1 MGTPEFA
8 VPSLKA
14 MIREGYDVVKTSNV
28 CSAKAAM
35 RSDIDLVM
43 LDVGLPDGDGIS
55 LCKQWRSEGVQTP
68 ILFLTAKDEELDVV
82 RGLDAGG
89 NDYVTKP
96 FRMQEL
102 LSRIR
107 ALLRGRNAAESLI
120 SRSGITLDKS
130 RLQASRDGEALILT
144 LTEYKI
150 LSKLLSSRSIL
161 TRSALLESL
170 WDADS
175 RFIDDNTL
183 SVHVSRLR
191 EKVGAGHIKTVRGVG
206 YQWVD

>member
-1 MGTPEFA
+1 MKLEKITF
-8 VPSLKA
+8 
-14 MIREGYDVVKTSNV
+14 
-28 CSAKAAM
+28 C
-35 RSDIDLVM
+35 
-43 LDVGLPDGDGIS
+43 PDGDEPVDFYVLEQTKIA
-55 LCKQWRSEGVQTP
+55 GVNY
-68 ILFLTAKDEELDVV
+68 IL
-82 RGLDAGG
+82 
-89 NDYVTKP
+89 VTD
-96 FRMQEL
+96 FED
-102 LSRIR
+102 
-107 ALLRGRNAAESLI
+107 G
-120 SRSGITLDKS
+120 
-130 RLQASRDGEALILT
+130 DGEALILT